1 MDSSTID
8 IYNLQLQ
15 QQQLRQ
21 EQELQQYPQQH
32 QTSFCNPIAATTAT
46 DMIWNDQHHF
56 NSHHEKQQVVK
67 TPYILSPPTNHD
79 FAHRHHPYHNAPHN
93 VYFDRSNPDRC
104 NGFYHEEEHG
114 LQMKREDSSSL
125 FIDSVQ
131 RESIV
136 TTNMYARE
144 DNISQ
149 SSSNNTVPSSSSAS
163 VKRKGTRK
171 QQANKNETSRKKSN
185 TSSNTSTVVTNNK
198 EGVIVEKRRYRRE
211 SHNAVER
218 RRRNNINDNI
228 KNLGQ
233 LLPDNMR
240 EGKLNKGSILKG
252 SVVYIHM
259 LNEQLSHYKEKLERL
274 QYEAAN
280 ISSIAAASSV

>member
-32 QTSFCNPIAATTAT
+32 QTSFCNPIAATAT
-46 DMIWNDQHHF
+46 DMIWDDQHHF
-56 NSHHEKQQVVK
+56 NSHHGKQQTVK
-67 TPYILSPPTNHD
+67 TPYILSPPTEND
-79 FAHRHHPYHNAPHN
+79 YVHRHHPYHNAPQN
-93 VYFDRSNPDRC
+93 VYFARSAPNSCD
-104 NGFYHEEEHG
+104 GFYHEEKNG

-171 QQANKNETSRKKSN
+171 QQQQKQQAHRNETSRR
-185 TSSNTSTVVTNNK
+185 
-198 EGVIVEKRRYRRE
+198 KRLVLFSLY
-211 SHNAVER
+211 VF
-218 RRRNNINDNI
+218 
-228 KNLGQ
+228 Q
-233 LLPDNMR
+233 L
-240 EGKLNKGSILKG
+240 EC
-252 SVVYIHM
+252 
-259 LNEQLSHYKEKLERL
+259 
-274 QYEAAN
+274 
-280 ISSIAAASSV
+280 